1 MRDLTILLDMTT
13 GLVADITEAIVA
25 AGVELSA
32 GCVFMRTE
40 GRVGHIAVDDDNVA
54 TVRDVVARLGAEVVD
69 DRECV
74 VVAPG
79 HPGGASAIARK
90 VADSGVPVLISYYG
104 ARGELVIGTA
114 DPDATRAAVDPSRL
128 L

>member
-13 GLVADITEAIVA
+13 GLVADITEAIVS
-25 AGVELSA
+25 AGVDLSA

-40 GRVGHIAVDDDNVA
+40 GRVGHLAVDDADVA
-54 TVRDVVARLGAEVVD
+54 TVRDVVARFGAEVVD

-79 HPGGASAIARK
+79 QPGGAAAIARK
-90 VADSGVPVLISYYG
+90 VADSGIPVLISYYG

-114 DPDATRAAVDPSRL
+114 DPDGTRAALDPSSL